1 MAARSVSRRAKP
13 EPSCHARRVQPRHP
27 IRHERATWRSRV
39 VVAARWRIG
48 VVFVALLSGCSSEP
62 TDQTPEGA
70 VELFLTAMRETA
82 GDPTAQARAYR
93 LLARPARRALAKRAQ
108 RAGEL
113 AGRDFA
119 PEAMLVAGR
128 LRLRFR
134 PGMRM
139 RAEVD
144 GSRGVV
150 VLSGRDERT
159 ARVPV
164 VREEG
169 AWRIVLDVPPITPP
183 AQRTRD
189 AGR

>member
-1 MAARSVSRRAKP
+1 MP
-13 EPSCHARRVQPRHP
+13 CICHRPDPLPRQGRGGLKA
-27 IRHERATWRSRV
+27 IAL
-39 VVAARWRIG
+39 
-48 VVFVALLSGCSSEP
+48 VALLVGCSSDP

-82 GDPTAQARAYR
+82 ADPSAQARAYR
-93 LLARPARRALAKRAQ
+93 LLARPARRALYARAR

-134 PGMRM
+134 PGVRM
-139 RAEVD
+139 RAEVN
-144 GSRGVV
+144 GTSGVV
-150 VLSGRDERT
+150 VLTGQDGRV

-164 VREEG
+164 VREEAG
-169 AWRIVLDVPPITPP
+169 WRIVLDVPPIP
-183 AQRTRD
+183 APADRRRD